1 MSKDEKPP
9 PLHVD
14 GLVEQLCQDVDAA
27 FESEQ
32 VPWLRRLVEQPSHTW
47 ARDDVEAAA
56 SIIDDLA
63 AQLELGC
70 RRIPDPDGRFA
81 DHRVYENVD
90 TTAQTRA
97 LALVGHADTVF
108 PRSMGFLA
116 FSREQGPDGAETG
129 DVIRGPGVLDM
140 KSGLSTILFALR
152 AARRVVGEPMRRLP
166 LRFVCNTD
174 EEVGSP
180 SSAALFESLAP
191 LTTEALVFEGGREE
205 DRVITQRKGG
215 ATFTVRVRG
224 RAAHSGNDHAAG
236 VNAIHVLSLLIPR
249 IEALTD
255 YARGVTV
262 NVGLVS
268 GGTAKNTVPDEA
280 HCVLDARFERAL
292 DARAVVEALQAIVAD
307 PLPALP
313 EAHARLGEAEVVL
326 EGGITR
332 PPMEGTPATRALR
345 ERYERFAAT
354 VGLGVGEAPRQGGG
368 SDANILAGCGVPVID
383 GLGPFGRFFHKPQEW
398 SSLSSLRRRTQALA
412 LFLADAAISRRSGTG
427 SPDE

>member
-1 MSKDEKPP
+1 MSKDEQPP
-9 PLHVD
+9 SPRVD
-14 GLVEQLCQDVDAA
+14 DLAEQLCRDVDEA

-56 SIIDDLA
+56 SMIDERA
-63 AQLELGC
+63 EALELRC
-70 RRIPDPDGRFA
+70 RRVPDESGRFA
-81 DHRVYENVD
+81 DHRVYESAG
-90 TTAQTRA
+90 TGPQTRA
-97 LALVGHADTVF
+97 LALVGHVDTVF

-116 FSREQGPDGAETG
+116 FTRDETG

-140 KSGLSTILFALR
+140 KSGLSAVLFALR
-152 AARRVVGEPMRRLP
+152 AARRVVGDRVHRMP

-180 SSAALFESLAP
+180 SSAALFEALAP
-191 LTTEALVFEGGREE
+191 LTTEALVFEGGRDE

-215 ATFTVRVRG
+215 ATFTIRVRG
-224 RAAHSGNDHAAG
+224 RAAHAGNDHASG
-236 VNAIHVLSLLIPR
+236 VNAIHVLSLLVPR
-249 IEALTD
+249 LEALTD

-262 NVGLVS
+262 NVGLIA

-280 HCVLDARFERAL
+280 HCTIDARFERAV
-292 DARAVVEALQAIVAD
+292 DAEAVTRALQAMVDD
-307 PLPALP
+307 PLPANL
-313 EAHARLGEAEVVL
+313 AAVSRLREAEVAL

-332 PPMEGTPATRALR
+332 PPMEATEATQALR
-345 ERYERFAAT
+345 RRYERFAAR

-368 SDANILAGCGVPVID
+368 SDANILAGQGVPVID

-398 SSLSSLRRRTQALA
+398 SSLGSLRRKTQALA
-412 LFLADAAISRRSGTG
+412 LFLADAATCLEGRS
-427 SPDE
+427 SPTMQGARDE